1 MRSINEDEP
10 DLSGLNELQRGFLL
24 PLLNK
29 DISDRPSSEA
39 AYETCIELIANYGRK
54 DALKIIS
61 AWMRKTKT
69 KRKRKRGILFYFG
82 NSIIAFFLLI
92 GLLFTSVRFLSI
104 FDSPGSSS
112 NNIVST
118 SSPSPDI
125 NSIEPN
131 VPLASKSPSSTPKSS
146 PSVLTSKSPTPK
158 PIPSSTGSFQE
169 SPAEAAKVVTAN
181 LFGRSFEA
189 NGGLDWSVPLTNF
202 SSEIVPP
209 ITNLQFRLIGYPNKS
224 WLDVG
229 YKLKVSNNGVQA
241 LVDKV
246 LFEILFKKTV
256 CPEFRFVRIE
266 NGLVVN
272 IWNSGT
278 PECATDYIP

>member
-1 MRSINEDEP
+1 
-10 DLSGLNELQRGFLL
+10 
-24 PLLNK
+24 
-29 DISDRPSSEA
+29 
-39 AYETCIELIANYGRK
+39 
-54 DALKIIS
+54 
-61 AWMRKTKT
+61 
-69 KRKRKRGILFYFG
+69 
-82 NSIIAFFLLI
+82 
-92 GLLFTSVRFLSI
+92 
-104 FDSPGSSS
+104 
-112 NNIVST
+112 
-118 SSPSPDI
+118 
-125 NSIEPN
+125 
-131 VPLASKSPSSTPKSS
+131 
-146 PSVLTSKSPTPK
+146 
-158 PIPSSTGSFQE
+158 
-169 SPAEAAKVVTAN
+169 
-181 LFGRSFEA
+181 
-189 NGGLDWSVPLTNF
+189 
-202 SSEIVPP
+202 VPP